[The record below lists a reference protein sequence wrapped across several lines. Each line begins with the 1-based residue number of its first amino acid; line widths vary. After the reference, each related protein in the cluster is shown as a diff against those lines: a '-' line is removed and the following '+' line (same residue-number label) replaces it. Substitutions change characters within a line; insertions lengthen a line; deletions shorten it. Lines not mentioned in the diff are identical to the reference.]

1 MNDQNVDSHNE
12 VAVMKQE
19 LNKTQTR
26 ADNLK

>member
-1 MNDQNVDSHNE
+1 MHVQNVDSHYE

-19 LNKTQTR
+19 LNETQTR